1 MFYIWSSGGGLK
13 AGLDS
18 LACWVGPGRVRAR
31 STGTGLAGPGE
42 EEGVNPSTAR
52 GTGVVLGLD
61 KAALPRDWGVVGVA
75 LPEDRGVLL
84 VALTGDKGV
93 VLPNGV
99 GEAVLPEYKGVVG
112 VALPVAKGVAGIA
125 LTGYGGV
132 GAAAVAV
139 NEGVG
144 KEVSMPGDRGDVDGV
159 ALPVGVDLTEDW
171 GVVEVTGVAALL
183 LSSAAAG

>member
-61 KAALPRDWGVVGVA
+61 KAALPRDRGVVGVA
-75 LPEDRGVLL
+75 LTEDRGVLL

-99 GEAVLPEYKGVVG
+99 GEAALPEDKGVVG
-112 VALPVAKGVAGIA
+112 FA

-159 ALPVGVDLTEDW
+159 ALPVGVDRTEDW

>member
-18 LACWVGPGRVRAR
+18 LACWVGPGSVRAR

-61 KAALPRDWGVVGVA
+61 KA
-75 LPEDRGVLL
+75 
-84 VALTGDKGV
+84 
-93 VLPNGV
+93 
-99 GEAVLPEYKGVVG
+99 VLPEYKGVVG

-132 GAAAVAV
+132 GAAAFAV

-159 ALPVGVDLTEDW
+159 ALPVGVDRTEDW

>member
-1 MFYIWSSGGGLK
+1 M
-13 AGLDS
+13 
-18 LACWVGPGRVRAR
+18 
-31 STGTGLAGPGE
+31 
-42 EEGVNPSTAR
+42 
-52 GTGVVLGLD
+52 
-61 KAALPRDWGVVGVA
+61 
-75 LPEDRGVLL
+75 
-84 VALTGDKGV
+84 TGDKGV

-99 GEAVLPEYKGVVG
+99 GEAALPEDKGVVG
-112 VALPVAKGVAGIA
+112 FA

-144 KEVSMPGDRGDVDGV
+144 KEVSMPGDRGDVVGV
-159 ALPVGVDLTEDW
+159 ALPVGVDRTEDW

>member
-61 KAALPRDWGVVGVA
+61 KAALPRDRGVVGVA

-99 GEAVLPEYKGVVG
+99 GEAALPEDKGVVG
-112 VALPVAKGVAGIA
+112 FA

-159 ALPVGVDLTEDW
+159 ALPVGVDRTEDW